1 MSNLDPSW
9 SKTRLHFLAESI
21 DIHMSFSEHRPT
33 AGSFMTNRS
42 VVPALFLSLCTSP
55 LFAQSP
61 QACDGLR
68 SISLANTVVTT
79 AAVVSGSFT
88 PPGATNPNATIG
100 NLPAFCR
107 VAATLKPT
115 ADSEIRTEIWLP
127 MSGWNRRLQSVG
139 NGAWAGTIPYA
150 AMAAAVTGGYA
161 TAGTDTGH
169 TGNTASFAPGHPE
182 RLVDYGYRGVH
193 EMTVAAKAIVR
204 AFYGDGPRYSYWNGC
219 STGGRQG
226 LMEAQR
232 YPADYDGVIAGAPVN
247 ARVHQ
252 LIWELWVAQAVHR
265 DDASYIPPAKYR
277 SLNDA
282 VLAKCDGNDGAKDGL
297 LTSPDRCS
305 FDPGALQCKAGDAE
319 SCLTTAQVEAAR
331 KIYAPARNPRTGK
344 EIFPALQPGSEL
356 GWAGLAGPEPVREA
370 VEFFQYV
377 VFNDQKWDFRTLDFD
392 RDVDRAEKAASQI
405 IDATDPDLQPFFS
418 RGGKVLL
425 YHGWNDQLV
434 APMNS
439 VNYYQSVVGTT
450 RNATESIRLFMMPGM
465 THCRGGIGPDN
476 FDRMGVIER
485 WVEQGEVPK
494 QITAE
499 HSTNGVVD
507 RRRPLCPHPQVAA
520 FSGAGDLDEAASF
533 VCRTP

>member
-1 MSNLDPSW
+1 
-9 SKTRLHFLAESI
+9 
-21 DIHMSFSEHRPT
+21 
-33 AGSFMTNRS
+33 
-42 VVPALFLSLCTSP
+42 
-55 LFAQSP
+55 
-61 QACDGLR
+61 
-68 SISLANTVVTT
+68 VVTT
-79 AAVVSGSFT
+79 AAVVSGSLT

-100 NLPAFCR
+100 DLPAFCR

-204 AFYGDGPRYSYWNGC
+204 AFYGDGPRYSYWNGG

-247 ARVHQ
+247 ARVHR

-265 DDASYIPPAKYR
+265 DDASCIPPVKYR

-331 KIYAPARNPRTGK
+331 KICAMCGW
-344 EIFPALQPGSEL
+344 FSEASTFASRSKRVSRSASQANAS
-356 GWAGLAGPEPVREA
+356 G
-370 VEFFQYV
+370 
-377 VFNDQKWDFRTLDFD
+377 RTLIAAL
-392 RDVDRAEKAASQI
+392 RSSLVSRA
-405 IDATDPDLQPFFS
+405 
-418 RGGKVLL
+418 L
-425 YHGWNDQLV
+425 YTSPIPP
-434 APMNS
+434 AP
-439 VNYYQSVVGTT
+439 
-450 RNATESIRLFMMPGM
+450 
-465 THCRGGIGPDN
+465 
-476 FDRMGVIER
+476 
-485 WVEQGEVPK
+485 
-494 QITAE
+494 
-499 HSTNGVVD
+499 
-507 RRRPLCPHPQVAA
+507 
-520 FSGAGDLDEAASF
+520 SGATTSYGPRRVPVARDIGCHGFYL
-533 VCRTP
+533 VH